1 MKRALVAAPFAAF
14 LLWAS
19 LPLSAALL
27 PTSVDAGD
35 SLSVTCPTRLTHVY
49 SNQRR
54 EVTLTCSPA
63 TASPAPS
70 TTATL
75 TPATTAATPT
85 LAPTPTPQPTASPSP
100 VATATSTTPT
110 PSPTNPP
117 PSTSCNSYPEPR
129 IFLETQDHWSPIPE
143 LGTLGHVHIGMCF
156 PLGQTVSGDVDF
168 DIRVIMYE
176 NKGELIRV
184 KGQDDASRNFYLNQP
199 NITPP
204 DGGERI
210 FWFHTTV
217 DTTRMADGIRHF
229 RWYADVLHANGNT
242 QTARA
247 NWPLDIENGTTDR
260 NAANSVRYLNWYQVE
275 NPKRNWGY
283 IGPTVDAIPLT
294 PVDQS
299 LTLNVKCAL
308 NGDSNSPAIDRS
320 IVNLD
325 AAFHQGSDGTI
336 VYNGAPL
343 NGNLTV
349 NTSGLSEGAHRLSI
363 RCIQEDGDETHEG
376 IGIVPFTVEH

>member
-1 MKRALVAAPFAAF
+1 MKRALVAAPAAAF

-35 SLSVTCPTRLTHVY
+35 SLTVTCPTRLTHVY

-54 EVTLTCSPA
+54 EVTLTC
-63 TASPAPS
+63 ASPTSSILP
-70 TTATL
+70 TAT
-75 TPATTAATPT
+75 P
-85 LAPTPTPQPTASPSP
+85 SPSP
-100 VATATSTTPT
+100 EPSSTPLPSSTISPTATPSPQPTPT
-110 PSPTNPP
+110 PSPIATATPGPSQPP

-156 PLGQTVSGDVDF
+156 PLGQTVSGNVDF

-204 DGGERI
+204 DGGERV

-229 RWYADVLHANGNT
+229 RWYADVEHTNGNT

-247 NWPLDIENGTTDR
+247 NWPLDVENGTTDR
-260 NAANSVRYLNWYQVE
+260 NAPNSVRYLNWYQVE

-283 IGPTVDAIPLT
+283 IGPTVDEIPLT

-320 IVNLD
+320 MVNLD
-325 AAFHQGSDGTI
+325 ANFHHGSQGTI
-336 VYNGAPL
+336 VYSGAPL